1 MKKWAIPLIK
11 MKRSK
16 GRMKDLNEEQQ
27 FEYWFD
33 NMYLKLREV
42 ARKHGFTV
50 RIFGKTNDP
59 TQFADFMIAL
69 DEHSMLGLTLNPEMA
84 VKPFKI
90 FPEGVDIGLN
100 EIDEFLGE
108 FEVAHDTPR

>member
-1 MKKWAIPLIK
+1 
-11 MKRSK
+11 
-16 GRMKDLNEEQQ
+16 MKDFNEDQS

-33 NMYLKLREV
+33 NMYLKLKEV

-50 RIFGKTNDP
+50 NIFGKKNDP

-69 DEHSMLGLTLNPEMA
+69 DDHSMLGLTLNPEMS

-90 FPEGVDIGLN
+90 FPEGADIGLN
-100 EIDEFLGE
+100 EIDDFLDG
-108 FEVAHDTPR
+108 FVVARDNLG